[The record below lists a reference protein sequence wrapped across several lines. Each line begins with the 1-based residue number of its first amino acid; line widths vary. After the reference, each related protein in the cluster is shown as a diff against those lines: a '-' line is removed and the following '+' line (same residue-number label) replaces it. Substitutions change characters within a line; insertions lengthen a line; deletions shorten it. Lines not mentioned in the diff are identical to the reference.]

1 MTFVQNSFKYVATL
15 LLLCDASLAFSLQD
29 STRLNK
35 GSTHNKNF
43 TVCSIFSAEKAK
55 SLGNYVD
62 IVDDSISFRLSAGI
76 SVLNTLRGRIPSI
89 RRKFLYL
96 RETYGCCIPRAEK
109 IPSAFYI
116 VHLSK

>member
-15 LLLCDASLAFSLQD
+15 LLLCVASLAFSLQD

-35 GSTHNKNF
+35 GSIHNKTLRF
-43 TVCSIFSAEKAK
+43 TPYFSAEKAK

-62 IVDDSISFRLSAGI
+62 IVADSISFRLSAGI

-89 RRKFLYL
+89 NISNHATFANVRKTSVLVIEWPF
-96 RETYGCCIPRAEK
+96 
-109 IPSAFYI
+109 
-116 VHLSK
+116 V